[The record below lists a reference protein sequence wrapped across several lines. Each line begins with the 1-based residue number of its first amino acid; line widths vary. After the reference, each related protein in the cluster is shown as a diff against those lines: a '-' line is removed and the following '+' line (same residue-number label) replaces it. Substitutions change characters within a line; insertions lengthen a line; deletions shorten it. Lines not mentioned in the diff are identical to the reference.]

1 MKQRIKRILACML
14 AIVAAFTAVFSNVTP
29 AMAVSAEAALS
40 YWDASAKDV
49 GEVSEIKPD
58 FYHGKILYGL
68 IDGHSAYCMNFG
80 LQAYGGQLMNSYEN
94 ASTSMTAKQEKL
106 LAYCMYF
113 GYSAP
118 DTNTPSSSQN
128 DQFIATQSMVW
139 IIEADLFNTNE
150 GDSAAK
156 KLCDSAPDADAAYK
170 YYKKLKSDMLL
181 SFEAARPSFA
191 SQTKSG
197 ANTYV
202 LKWNE
207 SKARFEYT
215 FTDENKVLSNFDFD
229 VSGFSITKNGNTMT
243 VYTDKVNTTGATG
256 TFTSNIGQVD
266 TTTGCVYW
274 LTGKEGYQEFVSEQ
288 PQADP
293 ITAYIKV
300 KTENIGYGEITKTD
314 KSTGKHLA
322 GAVYGIYSDSSCKTL
337 VDTMKTDKNG
347 YAKSKALGA
356 GTYYVK
362 EIDAPNGYVRSNKVH
377 TLMIKAGQ
385 TKEIELTDVE
395 QKGSLTIYKEGEV
408 LIGWNGSNFTYEK
421 RKLAGAEFKVTA
433 GADIYCADGTKA
445 YNKGDIVSE
454 GLVTGKDG
462 NAVLSDLHLGTYIV
476 TETRSIDGYTVNG
489 KPKTVTIVY
498 EHQDKTVEYV
508 STTILNARQKAEVSV
523 IKKDEDTE
531 NGLSGGKYTLYAD
544 NNIRNYDGKV
554 IVTKGTTLQEITT
567 GAGGKG
573 VYSLDLPVNNNF
585 VIKETQ
591 APANYYRNSKAT
603 YSFTF
608 KSMTQDKAKATFSH
622 TFKNKRTTAKIR
634 VTKVDAEIGKQV
646 PQGDALLKG
655 AVYGLYARENIVH
668 PDGVT
673 GVLFK
678 KNELV
683 ATLTTDDKGMADI
696 ADLYLGKY
704 YVKEISPSE
713 GYLLDETEY
722 DIVCDYEGDMIPQ
735 VLRDAKSRERVIKQP
750 FQLIKV
756 SDDGKDTEADLLSGA
771 GFTAYLKSA
780 LGKKTDGSYDF
791 VNSKPV
797 VVGKNGATTIYTDAK
812 GYACSLPLPYGT
824 YVVVESVTPH
834 NMETIR
840 PFEVTIRENKPSEP
854 QVWRVFFDREF
865 SAKLRII
872 KKDSDTGKTVLIP
885 NTEFKIYNM
894 DKKEYVT
901 MVTTYPSKV
910 THKSF
915 FTDDDGDLIL
925 PDVLSVGNYRIEEV
939 SAPQGYILNKNYVE
953 IAVDSD
959 TFYEVYS
966 DTYEAIITI
975 EYEDTPAKGELT
987 VVKQG
992 EILDGYKGGLFAD
1005 TEEKTFAY
1013 KEENLAG
1020 AEFEVYAAEDVYT
1033 ADMQLDEYGNRTK
1046 YYSAGDFVATMIT
1059 GGDGKAVLRDLPLGK
1074 YKIVETKAPFGY
1086 VLNAA
1091 EQVVTFRYVDENTP
1105 VVCEKVTF
1113 SDDRQKFSLIVKKLD
1128 EENGDVIPGAEFGL
1142 YAEQDITNAA
1152 GKVIVEKETLLETA
1166 VSDAYGVVTFTKD
1179 YPFAKYY
1186 AKELKAPA
1194 GYVSSDEIV
1203 HYVPEY
1209 QGMNVPTFA
1218 IQNDFVNTPTSFE
1231 FTKTDITSGIELG
1244 GATLSVID
1252 KDGNIV
1258 DTWTSEAGKKHVIKK
1273 LVVGETYTLREEFA
1287 PYGYLKAT
1295 DVKFT
1300 VEDSKSIQKVVMK
1313 DAVPT
1318 GSIVVNKDGEFIT
1331 DASIV
1336 KGHWYDFIFKYFKKS
1351 LAGVTYEVY
1360 AQDDVVSLD
1369 GLNTAYYK
1377 AGDRVATI
1385 VTDNSG
1391 IAKIDNLPLGRY
1403 YLVESATID
1412 GFVLDSNPIYADL
1425 SYVNQDTKIVY
1436 AGMNVTNERQ
1446 KVQVTVIKKDHATK
1460 KHLSGA
1466 EFGLYAKEDIKNSD
1480 GKIVIAAGT
1489 QIEKIVTGEDGTAA
1503 FVSDLPLGWYYVKEI
1518 KAPAGYVKSDET
1530 IEVDAT
1536 YKGSDVKVIEVKAE
1550 FENDTT
1556 KAEFTKT
1563 DITGEKELSGA
1574 HLSIIDSEGKV
1585 IEYWTSEAGKA
1596 HYVEKLPVG
1605 KYILHEESAPLGY
1618 KIARDVKFEITET
1631 SDIQKVTMKDDY
1643 MTGCIVIDKKDVNT
1657 KKPIAG
1663 VEFEIR
1669 DKDGKVIETLTTDK
1683 DGHAESKELP
1693 VCIYGSDGS
1702 YKEYIHY
1709 FVVETKAVAGYILD
1723 DTKHDVVFKSD
1734 GRNTDSL
1741 VYTLDLTNK
1750 PDKPGLP
1757 QTGDDFNPWMFA
1769 GVGLSSIALG
1779 LFLFIRKRKDDKAEA

>member
-1 MKQRIKRILACML
+1 MEQVKQRKGVDMNTNIEVIGIDHGWSQMKTSSYCFNTSIKRLPNEPAFYDNVL
-14 AIVAAFTAVFSNVTP
+14 EYNGRYYAVGEDRLEVLESKVDNENFYLLTLVAIAKELKSRGKLEADVLIAAGLPLTRF
-29 AMAVSAEAALS
+29 SAERKTFIEYLSQKENVAFSFEQKLYKVHIVNVSVYPQCYAAVAGMLQTFG
-40 YWDASAKDV
+40 KKVLVVDV
-49 GEVSEIKPD
+49 GSWTVDSMLVVNKRPD
-58 FYHGKILYGL
+58 NSKCDTQNEGL
-68 IDGHSAYCMNFG
+68 IKCM
-80 LQAYGGQLMNSYEN
+80 
-94 ASTSMTAKQEKL
+94 
-106 LAYCMYF
+106 
-113 GYSAP
+113 
-118 DTNTPSSSQN
+118 
-128 DQFIATQSMVW
+128 
-139 IIEADLFNTNE
+139 
-150 GDSAAK
+150 
-156 KLCDSAPDADAAYK
+156 
-170 YYKKLKSDMLL
+170 
-181 SFEAARPSFA
+181 R
-191 SQTKSG
+191 
-197 ANTYV
+197 
-202 LKWNE
+202 
-207 SKARFEYT
+207 
-215 FTDENKVLSNFDFD
+215 
-229 VSGFSITKNGNTMT
+229 
-243 VYTDKVNTTGATG
+243 ATG

-939 SAPQGYILNKNYVE
+939 SAPQGYILNK
-953 IAVDSD
+953 
-959 TFYEVYS
+959 FK
-966 DTYEAIITI
+966 TI
-975 EYEDTPAKGELT
+975 EG
-987 VVKQG
+987 
-992 EILDGYKGGLFAD
+992 
-1005 TEEKTFAY
+1005 
-1013 KEENLAG
+1013 
-1020 AEFEVYAAEDVYT
+1020 
-1033 ADMQLDEYGNRTK
+1033 
-1046 YYSAGDFVATMIT
+1046 
-1059 GGDGKAVLRDLPLGK
+1059 
-1074 YKIVETKAPFGY
+1074 
-1086 VLNAA
+1086 
-1091 EQVVTFRYVDENTP
+1091 
-1105 VVCEKVTF
+1105 
-1113 SDDRQKFSLIVKKLD
+1113 
-1128 EENGDVIPGAEFGL
+1128 
-1142 YAEQDITNAA
+1142 
-1152 GKVIVEKETLLETA
+1152 
-1166 VSDAYGVVTFTKD
+1166 
-1179 YPFAKYY
+1179 
-1186 AKELKAPA
+1186 KEL
-1194 GYVSSDEIV
+1194 E
-1203 HYVPEY
+1203 
-1209 QGMNVPTFA
+1209 
-1218 IQNDFVNTPTSFE
+1218 
-1231 FTKTDITSGIELG
+1231 
-1244 GATLSVID
+1244 SVIQER
-1252 KDGNIV
+1252 
-1258 DTWTSEAGKKHVIKK
+1258 WR
-1273 LVVGETYTLREEFA
+1273 L
-1287 PYGYLKAT
+1287 
-1295 DVKFT
+1295 
-1300 VEDSKSIQKVVMK
+1300 
-1313 DAVPT
+1313 
-1318 GSIVVNKDGEFIT
+1318 
-1331 DASIV
+1331 
-1336 KGHWYDFIFKYFKKS
+1336 
-1351 LAGVTYEVY
+1351 
-1360 AQDDVVSLD
+1360 
-1369 GLNTAYYK
+1369 
-1377 AGDRVATI
+1377 
-1385 VTDNSG
+1385 
-1391 IAKIDNLPLGRY
+1391 
-1403 YLVESATID
+1403 
-1412 GFVLDSNPIYADL
+1412 
-1425 SYVNQDTKIVY
+1425 
-1436 AGMNVTNERQ
+1436 VTNENGIKDATLILFCDTTLGKKGERLISTLRKTLA
-1446 KVQVTVIKKDHATK
+1446 KVDVISVEKKSSRDYACIIAQNIIDRGIDIQDKESTVKILENTVARDINSVREAIACSEKLAF
-1460 KHLSGA
+1460 GA
-1466 EFGLYAKEDIKNSD
+1466 DYSVKP
-1480 GKIVIAAGT
+1480 
-1489 QIEKIVTGEDGTAA
+1489 
-1503 FVSDLPLGWYYVKEI
+1503 PLLTI
-1518 KAPAGYVKSDET
+1518 KATQKFGNNK
-1530 IEVDAT
+1530 EV
-1536 YKGSDVKVIEVKAE
+1536 Y
-1550 FENDTT
+1550 
-1556 KAEFTKT
+1556 
-1563 DITGEKELSGA
+1563 
-1574 HLSIIDSEGKV
+1574 
-1585 IEYWTSEAGKA
+1585 
-1596 HYVEKLPVG
+1596 
-1605 KYILHEESAPLGY
+1605 
-1618 KIARDVKFEITET
+1618 
-1631 SDIQKVTMKDDY
+1631 
-1643 MTGCIVIDKKDVNT
+1643 
-1657 KKPIAG
+1657 
-1663 VEFEIR
+1663 
-1669 DKDGKVIETLTTDK
+1669 
-1683 DGHAESKELP
+1683 
-1693 VCIYGSDGS
+1693 
-1702 YKEYIHY
+1702 
-1709 FVVETKAVAGYILD
+1709 
-1723 DTKHDVVFKSD
+1723 
-1734 GRNTDSL
+1734 
-1741 VYTLDLTNK
+1741 
-1750 PDKPGLP
+1750 
-1757 QTGDDFNPWMFA
+1757 
-1769 GVGLSSIALG
+1769 
-1779 LFLFIRKRKDDKAEA
+1779 

>member
-634 VTKVDAEIGKQV
+634 VT
-646 PQGDALLKG
+646 
-655 AVYGLYARENIVH
+655 
-668 PDGVT
+668 
-673 GVLFK
+673 
-678 KNELV
+678 
-683 ATLTTDDKGMADI
+683 M
-696 ADLYLGKY
+696 
-704 YVKEISPSE
+704 
-713 GYLLDETEY
+713 
-722 DIVCDYEGDMIPQ
+722 
-735 VLRDAKSRERVIKQP
+735 
-750 FQLIKV
+750 
-756 SDDGKDTEADLLSGA
+756 
-771 GFTAYLKSA
+771 
-780 LGKKTDGSYDF
+780 
-791 VNSKPV
+791 
-797 VVGKNGATTIYTDAK
+797 
-812 GYACSLPLPYGT
+812 
-824 YVVVESVTPH
+824 
-834 NMETIR
+834 
-840 PFEVTIRENKPSEP
+840 
-854 QVWRVFFDREF
+854 
-865 SAKLRII
+865 
-872 KKDSDTGKTVLIP
+872 
-885 NTEFKIYNM
+885 
-894 DKKEYVT
+894 
-901 MVTTYPSKV
+901 
-910 THKSF
+910 
-915 FTDDDGDLIL
+915 
-925 PDVLSVGNYRIEEV
+925 
-939 SAPQGYILNKNYVE
+939 
-953 IAVDSD
+953 
-959 TFYEVYS
+959 
-966 DTYEAIITI
+966 
-975 EYEDTPAKGELT
+975 
-987 VVKQG
+987 
-992 EILDGYKGGLFAD
+992 
-1005 TEEKTFAY
+1005 
-1013 KEENLAG
+1013 
-1020 AEFEVYAAEDVYT
+1020 
-1033 ADMQLDEYGNRTK
+1033 
-1046 YYSAGDFVATMIT
+1046 
-1059 GGDGKAVLRDLPLGK
+1059 
-1074 YKIVETKAPFGY
+1074 
-1086 VLNAA
+1086 
-1091 EQVVTFRYVDENTP
+1091 
-1105 VVCEKVTF
+1105 
-1113 SDDRQKFSLIVKKLD
+1113 
-1128 EENGDVIPGAEFGL
+1128 
-1142 YAEQDITNAA
+1142 
-1152 GKVIVEKETLLETA
+1152 
-1166 VSDAYGVVTFTKD
+1166 
-1179 YPFAKYY
+1179 
-1186 AKELKAPA
+1186 
-1194 GYVSSDEIV
+1194 
-1203 HYVPEY
+1203 
-1209 QGMNVPTFA
+1209 
-1218 IQNDFVNTPTSFE
+1218 
-1231 FTKTDITSGIELG
+1231 
-1244 GATLSVID
+1244 
-1252 KDGNIV
+1252 
-1258 DTWTSEAGKKHVIKK
+1258 
-1273 LVVGETYTLREEFA
+1273 
-1287 PYGYLKAT
+1287 
-1295 DVKFT
+1295 
-1300 VEDSKSIQKVVMK
+1300 
-1313 DAVPT
+1313 
-1318 GSIVVNKDGEFIT
+1318 
-1331 DASIV
+1331 
-1336 KGHWYDFIFKYFKKS
+1336 
-1351 LAGVTYEVY
+1351 
-1360 AQDDVVSLD
+1360 
-1369 GLNTAYYK
+1369 
-1377 AGDRVATI
+1377 
-1385 VTDNSG
+1385 
-1391 IAKIDNLPLGRY
+1391 
-1403 YLVESATID
+1403 
-1412 GFVLDSNPIYADL
+1412 
-1425 SYVNQDTKIVY
+1425 
-1436 AGMNVTNERQ
+1436 
-1446 KVQVTVIKKDHATK
+1446 
-1460 KHLSGA
+1460 
-1466 EFGLYAKEDIKNSD
+1466 
-1480 GKIVIAAGT
+1480 
-1489 QIEKIVTGEDGTAA
+1489 
-1503 FVSDLPLGWYYVKEI
+1503 
-1518 KAPAGYVKSDET
+1518 
-1530 IEVDAT
+1530 
-1536 YKGSDVKVIEVKAE
+1536 
-1550 FENDTT
+1550 
-1556 KAEFTKT
+1556 
-1563 DITGEKELSGA
+1563 
-1574 HLSIIDSEGKV
+1574 
-1585 IEYWTSEAGKA
+1585 
-1596 HYVEKLPVG
+1596 
-1605 KYILHEESAPLGY
+1605 
-1618 KIARDVKFEITET
+1618 
-1631 SDIQKVTMKDDY
+1631 
-1643 MTGCIVIDKKDVNT
+1643 
-1657 KKPIAG
+1657 
-1663 VEFEIR
+1663 
-1669 DKDGKVIETLTTDK
+1669 
-1683 DGHAESKELP
+1683 
-1693 VCIYGSDGS
+1693 
-1702 YKEYIHY
+1702 
-1709 FVVETKAVAGYILD
+1709 
-1723 DTKHDVVFKSD
+1723 
-1734 GRNTDSL
+1734 
-1741 VYTLDLTNK
+1741 
-1750 PDKPGLP
+1750 
-1757 QTGDDFNPWMFA
+1757 
-1769 GVGLSSIALG
+1769 
-1779 LFLFIRKRKDDKAEA
+1779 